1 VVSEYSPPI
10 VTSYV
15 LIHGGGTTRR
25 FWDRLTPVLEE
36 TALAVDLPGRGDR
49 PHDLGSLTV
58 DDEVTSVVTDVQSAG
73 LEPPI
78 VVVAHSSGGLVV
90 PGLVHALPG
99 AVSHIVLNAASVP
112 PECGTGLD
120 CMQARHRDG
129 IMKAYESLKA
139 SGKAML
145 TPGPP
150 SDPEAFRNAYGV
162 PLNDEDLAFVVD
174 PVRCVVDTMSH
185 YFQPIHW
192 RAVAKTPVTYVVN
205 RLDRPVPEILQRE
218 MIDRLPEVPTVIE
231 LESGHVPAIVMPNE
245 FAAIVTSAGARG

>member
-1 VVSEYSPPI
+1 MPLLDGP
-10 VTSYV
+10 
-15 LIHGGGTTRR
+15 
-25 FWDRLTPVLEE
+25 
-36 TALAVDLPGRGDR
+36 ALAVDLPGRGDR

-58 DDEVTSVVTDVQSAG
+58 DDEVSSVVADIQGAR

-78 VVVAHSSGGLVV
+78 TIVAHSSGGLVV
-90 PGLVHALPG
+90 PGVATALHG

-112 PECGTGLD
+112 PEGGTGLE
-120 CMQARHRDG
+120 CMQARHREG
-129 IMKAYESLKA
+129 IMSAYESLKA

-185 YFQPIHW
+185 YFQPVSWESAPKI
-192 RAVAKTPVTYVVN
+192 PVTYVVN
-205 RLDRPVPEILQRE
+205 LLDRPVPQALQRE
-218 MIDRLPEVPTVIE
+218 MIGRLPDAPTVVE
-231 LESGHVPAIVMPNE
+231 LESGHIPAVVLPNE
-245 FAAIVTSAGARG
+245 FVMIVHAAGSQA